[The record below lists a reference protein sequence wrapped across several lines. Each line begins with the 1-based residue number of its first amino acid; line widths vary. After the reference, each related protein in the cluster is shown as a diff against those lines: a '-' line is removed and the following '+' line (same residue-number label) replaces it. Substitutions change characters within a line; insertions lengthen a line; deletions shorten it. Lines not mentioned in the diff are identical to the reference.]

1 VSRLAD
7 LNADRL
13 EPDQRRVY
21 DEIAAAH
28 RGEVRGPWPVQLR
41 IPEVAHH
48 VHALYERLCVNSK
61 VGRRLFELMVLIV
74 ARHWSSQFE
83 WFAHE
88 SQGLKAGLSPE
99 VIEAIRDRRVPDFI
113 RDDERLVFDIITELN
128 TTHTL
133 SQKTY
138 DRSVAALGED
148 HLVELVTGA
157 GVYTMIAMQL
167 NAFDVSIPKTA
178 RPL

>member
-1 VSRLAD
+1 MSRLAALD
-7 LNADRL
+7 ADRL
-13 EPDQRRVY
+13 DPAGRRVY

-28 RGEVRGPWPVQLR
+28 RGEVRGPWTVQLR

-48 VHALYERLCVNSK
+48 IHELYERLCVNSK
-61 VGRRLFELMVLIV
+61 LGRRLFELMVLIV

-88 SQGLKAGLSPE
+88 SQALEAGLSAE
-99 VIEAIRDRRVPDFI
+99 VIEAIRDRRVPDFG
-113 RDDERLVFDIITELN
+113 RDDERLVYDIVTELI

-133 SQKTY
+133 SQETY
-138 DRSVAALGED
+138 DRSVGALGED
-148 HLVELVTGA
+148 HLVELVTGT